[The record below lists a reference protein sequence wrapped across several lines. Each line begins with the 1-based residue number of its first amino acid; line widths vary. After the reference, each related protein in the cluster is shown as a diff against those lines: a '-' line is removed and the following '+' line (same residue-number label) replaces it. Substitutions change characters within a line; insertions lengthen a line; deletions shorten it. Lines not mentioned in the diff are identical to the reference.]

1 MTSVRS
7 PSSLTSSPLPRSALI
22 TGASRGLGRSL
33 ALALTQRGTAV
44 ALVARHREPLAAVVE
59 EIRRAGGS
67 AYAIVADVAAPGV
80 AARLA
85 GEAAAHLGDLDLVV
99 HNASTLGPVPL
110 APLAEGSETDLERV
124 LAVNLV
130 APFALAR
137 ATVGSMVLR
146 QAGAQLFISS
156 DAAKEPYPTWGLYG
170 ASKAGL
176 EQLARILA
184 AELEGTGV
192 RVLSLDPG
200 EMDTDMH
207 RDAIPDADPSTL
219 QHPGDAARA
228 LLARLYGAT
237 AVSSRIERTS
247 NNSDAHGSTP

>member
-1 MTSVRS
+1 MTVPHTPSVPR
-7 PSSLTSSPLPRSALI
+7 LHLPKTALI

-33 ALALTQRGTAV
+33 ALALARQGTAV
-44 ALVARHREPLAAVVE
+44 ALVARHQEPLAAVVAD
-59 EIRRAGGS
+59 IRRTGGT
-67 AYAIVADVAAPGV
+67 AVGLVADVAAPGI

-85 GEAAAHLGDLDLVV
+85 GEAAAHLGDLDLVI

-110 APLAEGSETDLERV
+110 APLAEGDQADLERV

-146 QAGAQLFISS
+146 QTGAQLFISS
-156 DAAKEPYPTWGLYG
+156 DAAREPYPTWGLYG

-184 AELEGTGV
+184 AEVEGTGV
-192 RVLSLDPG
+192 QVLSVDPG

-219 QHPGDAARA
+219 QHPDDAARA
-228 LLARLYGAT
+228 ILARLYDVTAASAQPAARGAH
-237 AVSSRIERTS
+237 
-247 NNSDAHGSTP
+247 SDIHGSTP